1 MSHAFYTSRILPYA
15 AIISKM
21 CRLYTN
27 SQADFED
34 YYQEVCLQIWRS
46 RDNYQ
51 GKSEWSTWVYR
62 LSLNVCLTQLKQD
75 QKTRKVIVT
84 ELPLNESVEDQQVYS
99 DEDLNELYVAIKKL
113 SEIDRTI
120 ILLYLEKKPYKEIAT
135 ILDSNAK
142 NIAVR
147 VQRIKSRLKDL
158 LENKI
163 EIYK

>member
-1 MSHAFYTSRILPYA
+1 
-15 AIISKM
+15 M

-27 SQADFED
+27 SQVDFED

-51 GKSEWSTWVYR
+51 EKSEWSTWVYR
-62 LSLNVCLTQLKQD
+62 LSLNVCLTLLKQD
-75 QKTRKVIVT
+75 QKTRNVIVA
-84 ELPLNESVEDQQVYS
+84 ELPVNEPSEDQQVYG
-99 DEDLNELYVAIKKL
+99 DEDLNELHEAIKKL

-120 ILLYLEKKPYKEIAT
+120 ILLYLEKKPYKEIGI

-147 VQRIKSRLKDL
+147 VQRIKSRLKKL